1 MELTGI
7 LCQIKLYKTR
17 AQKMFDCEIRIA
29 ANGIA
34 ARSKDECGSTTDR
47 TIIIDLSI
55 HLVGIGAPNNPFY
68 ICLLNVCPNG

>member
-34 ARSKDECGSTTDR
+34 ARRMSVVQPRIE
-47 TIIIDLSI
+47 
-55 HLVGIGAPNNPFY
+55 P
-68 ICLLNVCPNG
+68 